1 MLFVDLKA
9 AFDMIDREVLLG
21 TMRKRGIRKGLVKKV
36 KKMFREIKSR
46 VSRGDRGSILDG
58 KGVRQGCPVS
68 QRCPL
73 LFSLLITDLEEEI
86 KKSWIGWS

>member
-9 AFDMIDREVLLG
+9 AFDMIDKEVLLE
-21 TMRKRGIRKGLVKKV
+21 TMRKRGITKLMKKV

-46 VSRGDRGSILDG
+46 VSKGDRGSILDG

-68 QRCPL
+68 QGCPL
-73 LFSLLITDLEEEI
+73 LI
-86 KKSWIGWS
+86 